1 MNRDQTPDFA
11 YIYKMVGVA
20 ILVAVFMAMCGLC
33 SRCAP
38 L

>member
-11 YIYKMVGVA
+11 YIYKMVGIA
-20 ILVAVFMAMCGLC
+20 ILFAGAIAMCGLC
-33 SRCAP
+33 SRCVP

>member
-11 YIYKMVGVA
+11 YIYKMVGFA
-20 ILVAVFMAMCGLC
+20 ILVGLMIAACGLC
-33 SRCAP
+33 SRCVP

>member
-11 YIYKMVGVA
+11 YIYKMVGIA
-20 ILVAVFMAMCGLC
+20 ILFALMLAACGLC
-33 SRCAP
+33 SRCVP